1 MINERAVTALVLLTR
16 LFYDYSAVF
25 KIIPLA
31 CGDLFNE
38 LLLRSK
44 KRCPSI
50 KPVLSSAAQID
61 YTFLRQRRVK
71 AALALAD
78 TIGRKKKCPFSALT
92 AYGNSSLLRK
102 RPLD

>member
-1 MINERAVTALVLLTR
+1 MITQQCLKL
-16 LFYDYSAVF
+16 
-25 KIIPLA
+25 PLA
-31 CGDLFNE
+31 GGDLFNE
-38 LLLRSK
+38 LLKKKK

-71 AALALAD
+71 EAPALAD
-78 TIGRKKKCPFSALT
+78 TIARKQKKCPFSALP
-92 AYGNSSLLRK
+92 AYGNSPLLRK